1 MRHQL
6 YSAPTSRVVSGNVI
20 YTVGYG
26 REDFAH
32 LNQRLKGFGILHLI
46 DVRTSPYSRYQ
57 AEFRPGVIDRCCEE
71 AGLLYSYRGDVLGGK
86 PSRPELQTD
95 GKADWSKIRAWRTFQ
110 TAVGEVIRLA
120 DAGPI
125 ALLCGCE
132 WASKCH
138 RGGLLSPAL
147 EEKGIHVRHI
157 GMDGV
162 ARTLEEEIA
171 HQNGGQLGFGF

>member
-1 MRHQL
+1 MTE
-6 YSAPTSRVVSGNVI
+6 PVI
-20 YTVGYG
+20 FTVGYG

-32 LNQRLKGFGILHLI
+32 LRKRLQAHGIVHLV

-71 AGLLYSYRGDVLGGK
+71 SGLLYSYRGDLLGGK
-86 PSRPELQTD
+86 PSQPALQTD
-95 GKADWSKIRAWRTFQ
+95 GKADWSKIRAWRPFQ

-120 DAGPI
+120 ESGPV

-132 WASKCH
+132 WAHKCH
-138 RGGLLSPAL
+138 RGGLLTPAFD
-147 EEKGIHVRHI
+147 EKGINLRHI
-157 GMDGV
+157 SMDGI
-162 ARTLEEEIA
+162 ARTLEEEVA

>member
-1 MRHQL
+1 VIEP
-6 YSAPTSRVVSGNVI
+6 AI

-32 LNQRLKGFGILHLI
+32 LKERLQALGIVHLV

-71 AGLLYSYRGDVLGGK
+71 AGLIYAYRGDLLGGK
-86 PSRPELQTD
+86 PSQAALQTD
-95 GKADWSKIRAWRTFQ
+95 GKADWSKVRAWRPFQ
-110 TAVGEVIRLA
+110 TAVNEVIRQA
-120 DAGPI
+120 ESGPV

-132 WASKCH
+132 WAHKCH
-138 RGGLLSPAL
+138 RGGLLTPAFAD
-147 EEKGIHVRHI
+147 KGVNLQHI

-162 ARTLEEEIA
+162 PRSLEEEIA
-171 HQNGGQLGFGF
+171 RQNGGQLGFEF